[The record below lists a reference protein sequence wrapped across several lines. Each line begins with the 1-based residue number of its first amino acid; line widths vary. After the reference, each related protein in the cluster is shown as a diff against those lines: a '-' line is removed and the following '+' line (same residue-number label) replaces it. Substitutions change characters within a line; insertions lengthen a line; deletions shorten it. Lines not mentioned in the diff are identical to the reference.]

1 MASLSASRGKT
12 KSRPRGGCCSSENGE
27 PFGVDLE
34 MKTQKLTS
42 RGNSSPKIGE
52 PFGVTLEMRAA
63 GRTRDDRD
71 GPETIDGPENV
82 ACAREGKRCSKGSKP
97 LLKSM
102 KTEGRDDDDPSNP
115 K

>member
-1 MASLSASRGKT
+1 
-12 KSRPRGGCCSSENGE
+12 
-27 PFGVDLE
+27 
-34 MKTQKLTS
+34 MKAQKLTS
-42 RGNSSPKIGE
+42 RENSSPKIGE

-97 LLKSM
+97 LLVLLEVDEDGGS
-102 KTEGRDDDDPSNP
+102 RR
-115 K
+115 